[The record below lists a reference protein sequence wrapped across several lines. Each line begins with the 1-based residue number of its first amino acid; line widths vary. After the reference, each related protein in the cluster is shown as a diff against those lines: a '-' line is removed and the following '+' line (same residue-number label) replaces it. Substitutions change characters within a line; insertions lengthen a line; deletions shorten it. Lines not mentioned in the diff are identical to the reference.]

1 MDTFNCCAKLQ
12 NRIYKLALFLGL
24 NSHLLGHMESQKQF
38 VTSSS
43 SESFLASSSGGLPQ
57 ATVPSNISQTPL
69 SANASLADLAIT
81 SPLTALN
88 GLLSAIKLPLSLS
101 TLRDWLN
108 IILIGGGLETFRQFV
123 SVLYQRLKQS
133 IIITA
138 KFEDSDDSYDWMMH
152 WLVKHPSFAKSR
164 DVTFT
169 TKSGPDGMAVLM
181 PEDVISQSSD
191 RNKNQLAF
199 LPSIATSSLLRYKG
213 HVLWVSRG
221 EQDASKGPVSF
232 QPLRRERFLVVK
244 ILAFSKKI
252 LSQIL
257 LEAKADYLASQEDTI
272 SIYSYDMHTRWRKLA
287 DRPRR
292 SLNSIILDP
301 GMKDMLISDAKDFLS
316 SKTWYA
322 ARGIPFRRGYLLHGA
337 PGSGKTSL
345 IHSLAGELG
354 LKILVISLSHPNLND
369 TILREIMTE
378 LPEQCIA
385 LIEDIDAAFTQT
397 MNRDLPSDEDTEDSV
412 SVSRNKNQ
420 GSTNKITLSGLLN
433 VLDGIGAAEG
443 RILFATTNKYSSL
456 DPALCRPG
464 RMDVHVEFRLASKFQ
479 AREFYKTFYAPDS
492 EPQDRDPDRPN
503 GSINEKVADLVDLE
517 ALITTSGEDIVEP
530 SSLSNHTG
538 DAAITGTFH
547 QRRAPQLSCKV
558 LIGLANAFA
567 ENIHE
572 REVSMAALQGYLI
585 QYKTRPVEAVKNVR
599 AWAIK
604 EKETQAKRQGMSG
617 DRKRDENGEKT
628 AL

>member
-1 MDTFNCCAKLQ
+1 
-12 NRIYKLALFLGL
+12 
-24 NSHLLGHMESQKQF
+24 MESPKQF

-43 SESFLASSSGGLPQ
+43 SEPFLASSSGDLPQ
-57 ATVPSNISQTPL
+57 ATVPSNISRHNPL
-69 SANASLADLAIT
+69 SANASLANLAIT

-101 TLRDWLN
+101 TLRDWLK
-108 IILIGGGLETFRQFV
+108 IILIGGSLETFRQFV
-123 SVLYQRLKQS
+123 SVLHQRLKQS

-138 KFEDSDDSYDWMMH
+138 KFEDSDDSYDWMIH

-181 PEDVISQSSD
+181 PEDAISQSSD

-199 LPSIATSSLLRYKG
+199 LPSIATSSLLWYKG

-221 EQDASKGPVSF
+221 EQDASKGPVPF
-232 QPLRRERFLVVK
+232 QPLRREQFLVVK

-322 ARGIPFRRGYLLHGA
+322 ARGIPFRRGYLLASFSCKFRRHGA

-354 LKILVISLSHPNLND
+354 LKILVISLSHPELND
-369 TILREIMTE
+369 TALREIMTA

-397 MNRDLPSDEDTEDSV
+397 MNRDLPSDEDTEDSI

-479 AREFYKTFYAPDS
+479 ARQFYKTFYAPDS
-492 EPQDRDPDRPN
+492 EFQDRDPDRPN

-530 SSLSNHTG
+530 SSTG
-538 DAAITGTFH
+538 DVAITGTFH

-567 ENIHE
+567 ENIPE

-604 EKETQAKRQGMSG
+604 EKETQAKRQAMSG
-617 DRKRDENGEKT
+617 DRKRDEKGKKLPSE
-628 AL
+628 LD

>member
-1 MDTFNCCAKLQ
+1 
-12 NRIYKLALFLGL
+12 
-24 NSHLLGHMESQKQF
+24 MESPKQF

-69 SANASLADLAIT
+69 SANASLANLAIT

-101 TLRDWLN
+101 TLRDWLK
-108 IILIGGGLETFRQFV
+108 IILIGGSLETFRQFV
-123 SVLYQRLKQS
+123 SVLHQRLKQS

-138 KFEDSDDSYDWMMH
+138 KFEDSDDSYDWMIH

-181 PEDVISQSSD
+181 PEDAISQSSD

-199 LPSIATSSLLRYKG
+199 LPSIATSSLLWYKG

-221 EQDASKGPVSF
+221 EQDASKGPVPF
-232 QPLRRERFLVVK
+232 QPLRREQFLVVK

-257 LEAKADYLASQEDTI
+257 LEAKANYLASQEDTI
-272 SIYSYDMHTRWRKLA
+272 SIYSYDMLTRWRKLA

-301 GMKDMLISDAKDFLS
+301 GMKDMLITDAKDFLS

-322 ARGIPFRRGYLLHGA
+322 ARGIPFRRGYLLASFSCYSRRHGA

-354 LKILVISLSHPNLND
+354 LKILVISLSHPELND
-369 TILREIMTE
+369 TALREIMTA

-397 MNRDLPSDEDTEDSV
+397 MNRDLPSDEDTEDSI

-479 AREFYKTFYAPDS
+479 ARQFYKTFYAPDS
-492 EPQDRDPDRPN
+492 ESQDRDPDRPN
-503 GSINEKVADLVDLE
+503 GGINEKVADLVDLE

-530 SSLSNHTG
+530 SSTG
-538 DAAITGTFH
+538 DVAITGTFH

-567 ENIHE
+567 ENIPE
-572 REVSMAALQGYLI
+572 RQVSMAALQGYLI

-604 EKETQAKRQGMSG
+604 EKETQAKRQAMNG
-617 DRKRDENGEKT
+617 DRKRDEKGKE
-628 AL
+628 LPSELD